1 MIRIVGLGPGS
12 PEDLTIK
19 SINIMKSANNLYL
32 RTGKHPNVDYIKG
45 QGIHFKTFDE
55 IYDSKEDFDDVYKS
69 IANEI
74 INIKDVVY
82 AVPGHPLV
90 AERSVQLIMEYAR
103 DRGIEVEVIPALSFI
118 DVVINALGID
128 PVEGLKIIDGL
139 QIGEQVP
146 DREVGNIITQV
157 YSRLVT
163 SEIKIKLMD
172 YYSDDM
178 EVFLIRAAGVSGEE
192 RIEKMPL
199 YEIDRVD
206 WVDYLTTL
214 YIPPVRVKDRYD
226 FMDLIAV
233 MDRLRGENG
242 CPWDMEQTHESL
254 KKYLI
259 EESYEVIDAID
270 KGDMEALCEE
280 LGDVLFQV
288 VFHSQIAM
296 EFGDF
301 DIRDVINGVTDKMIT
316 RHSHVFGEDRC
327 KTVNEVMDNWEKKKR
342 KEKSIESYTE
352 GLRVIPRG
360 LPALMRSFKVQQ
372 KASEVGLDWESI
384 DGAMEKVEEELKE
397 LLEVYKTQE
406 DDKILEEMG
415 DLFFSLV
422 NVCRFLKCDPEF
434 VLTASIDKFINR
446 FEHIEES
453 LKKMG
458 KKFQDISLTE
468 LDELWN
474 NAK

>member
-32 RTGKHPNVDYIKG
+32 RTGKHPNVEYIKG
-45 QGIHFKTFDE
+45 QGIDFKTFDE

-74 INIKDVVY
+74 INLKDVVY

-327 KTVNEVMDNWEKKKR
+327 KTVNEVLDNWEKKKR

>member
-32 RTGKHPNVDYIKG
+32 RTGKHPNVEYIKG
-45 QGIHFKTFDE
+45 QGIDFKTFDE

-74 INIKDVVY
+74 INLKDVVY

-327 KTVNEVMDNWEKKKR
+327 KTVNEVLDNWEKKKR

-422 NVCRFLKCDPEF
+422 NVCRLLKCDPEF